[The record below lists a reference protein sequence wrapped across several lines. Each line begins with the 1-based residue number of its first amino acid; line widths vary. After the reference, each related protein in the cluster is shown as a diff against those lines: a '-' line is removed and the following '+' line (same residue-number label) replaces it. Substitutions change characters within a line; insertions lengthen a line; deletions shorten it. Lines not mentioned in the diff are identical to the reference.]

1 MLITTWSL
9 RDKLIIHVPALRTS
23 RLETLSCLPLTSSGE
38 QKKKSISTRNKSQ
51 RKVLS
56 IHFSFTFFFLN
67 KNWHQCIRFISA
79 NFSNVFNMGLEPFS
93 VDDLFLQLRCPV
105 NLN

>member
-23 RLETLSCLPLTSSGE
+23 RLETLSCLPITSSGE
-38 QKKKSISTRNKSQ
+38 QKKSPLAQEKKSKKSL
-51 RKVLS
+51 VHLFF
-56 IHFSFTFFFLN
+56 FSFFFFFN
-67 KNWHQCIRFISA
+67 KNWYQCIRFISA

>member
-56 IHFSFTFFFLN
+56 IHFSFTFFFFFLN
-67 KNWHQCIRFISA
+67 KNWHQCIRFIS
-79 NFSNVFNMGLEPFS
+79 
-93 VDDLFLQLRCPV
+93 LQIFQMSLIWV
-105 NLN
+105 

>member
-38 QKKKSISTRNKSQ
+38 QKK
-51 RKVLS
+51 
-56 IHFSFTFFFLN
+56 IH
-67 KNWHQCIRFISA
+67 
-79 NFSNVFNMGLEPFS
+79 
-93 VDDLFLQLRCPV
+93 
-105 NLN
+105 

>member
-38 QKKKSISTRNKSQ
+38 QKKNPLAQEIKVKEKSFPFIF
-51 RKVLS
+51 LLL
-56 IHFSFTFFFLN
+56 FFFFFLN
-67 KNWHQCIRFISA
+67 KNWHHCIRFIS
-79 NFSNVFNMGLEPFS
+79 
-93 VDDLFLQLRCPV
+93 LQIFQMSLIWV
-105 NLN
+105 

>member
-38 QKKKSISTRNKSQ
+38 QKKNPLAQEIKVKEKSCPFIF
-51 RKVLS
+51 LLL
-56 IHFSFTFFFLN
+56 FFFLN